1 MAETTRAGILDTAKS
16 LICGDRE
23 KQYSPPENSFKAIA
37 ELWSAYLFN
46 RFGDTLDFLSP
57 EDVGLMMALFKVAR
71 IQTGSFKE
79 DSFVDA
85 CGYLACAGEI
95 AASKAEGR

>member
-1 MAETTRAGILDTAKS
+1 M
-16 LICGDRE
+16 
-23 KQYSPPENSFKAIA
+23 
-37 ELWSAYLFN
+37 YLFN
-46 RFGDTLDFLSP
+46 RFGDIPEPLSP
-57 EDVGLMMALFKVAR
+57 EDVGLMMALFKIAR

-95 AASKAEGR
+95 AASNAEGR

>member
-1 MAETTRAGILDTAKS
+1 MAEITRAGILDTARD
-16 LICGDRE
+16 LVCGDRE

-37 ELWSAYLFN
+37 SLWSMYLYN
-46 RFGDTLDFLSP
+46 RFGDIPEPLLP
-57 EDVGLMMALFKVAR
+57 EDVGLMMALFKIAR